1 MVGGGV
7 FKLNYVWFICN
18 NNFQSIATWRR
29 HRKMPSY
36 SQEPEDQSRS
46 AKSRGSHLRVHFKHC
61 REVCHTIKGLPLA
74 KAKKFLEAVLEKKA
88 AVPFTKFTGGVGR
101 HAQGKSLN
109 APGDKCRWPQ
119 KATRIILDLLKNA
132 EANADAKGLDA
143 DKLFIA
149 HTQANAAIKQRRRTY
164 RAHGRMGPYM
174 SNPAHIEVILTEKK
188 DNVAKAPESKVVK
201 VSRKRQAQLRLIS
214 GGGVPTN

>member
-1 MVGGGV
+1 
-7 FKLNYVWFICN
+7 
-18 NNFQSIATWRR
+18 
-29 HRKMPSY
+29 MPSY

-61 REVCHTIKGLPLA
+61 REVCHTIKGLPVG

-101 HAQGKSLN
+101 HAQGKTLN

-119 KATRIILDLLKNA
+119 KATKIILDLVKNA
-132 EANADAKGLDA
+132 EANAELKGLDT
-143 DKLFIA
+143 DKLYIA

-164 RAHGRMGPYM
+164 RAHGRIGPYM
-174 SNPAHIEVILTEKK
+174 SNPAHIELILTEKK
-188 DNVAKAPESKVVK
+188 ENVAKAEDAAPAKI
-201 VSRKRQAQLRLIS
+201 SRKRNAQLRLKS
-214 GGGVPTN
+214 GGGVAN